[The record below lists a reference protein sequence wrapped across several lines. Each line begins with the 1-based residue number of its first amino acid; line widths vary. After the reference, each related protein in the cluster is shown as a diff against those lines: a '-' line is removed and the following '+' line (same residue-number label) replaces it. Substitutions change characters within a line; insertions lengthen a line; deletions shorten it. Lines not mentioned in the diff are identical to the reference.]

1 VNHSTT
7 GQSLRMC
14 FLALTGPTGPSVIQ
28 VPCLHVLPEGITWSW
43 RAQKILP
50 GSEACE
56 LRGGPA
62 VVHALVPG
70 KRAPSAPSPLE
81 PPTNLR

>member
-43 RAQKILP
+43 RAQKIL
-50 GSEACE
+50 
-56 LRGGPA
+56 R
-62 VVHALVPG
+62 LVM
-70 KRAPSAPSPLE
+70 AIF
-81 PPTNLR
+81 